1 MNLFEIMGPIMVGPS
16 SSHTA
21 GAVRIGLIAGRLL
34 GGRPDHAELLL
45 SGSFSATGKG
55 HGTDR
60 ALIAGLL
67 GMQPDDARIPR
78 SHHIAEEEGMAVAL
92 GHTELRGAHPNSVL
106 MHLTRGEKKLTI
118 QAASLGGGRVRVES
132 IDGMEASFSGE
143 SPTLIIRNE
152 DRPGMVG
159 EVSAMLGYHNMNIAT
174 MQLYRAHKGGLAVM
188 VLEFDQPVPPILRQT
203 LEHLPGIRSVTY
215 LELEGS

>member
-21 GAVRIGLIAGRLL
+21 GAVRIGLIARCLL
-34 GGRPDHAELLL
+34 GGQPDRAELLL
-45 SGSFSATGKG
+45 AGSFAATGKG

-78 SHHIAEEEGMAVAL
+78 SHLLAAEAGMLVEL

-106 MHLTRGEKKLTI
+106 MQLRRGEKELQI
-118 QAASLGGGRVRVES
+118 QAASLGGGRVRVEA

-143 SPTLIIRNE
+143 APTLIIRNE

-159 EVSAMLGYHNMNIAT
+159 EVSAMLGSHDMNIAT
-174 MQLYRAHKGGLAVM
+174 MQLYRAHRGGLAVM
-188 VLEFDQPVPPILRQT
+188 VLEFDQTVPLQLRQT
-203 LEHLPGIRSVTY
+203 LEQLPGICSVTY
-215 LELEGS
+215 LELEGV

>member
-21 GAVRIGLIAGRLL
+21 GAVRIGLIARRLL
-34 GGRPDHAELLL
+34 GGRPDRAELLL
-45 SGSFSATGKG
+45 SGSFAATGKG

-78 SHHIAEEEGMAVAL
+78 SHLIAAEEGMTVEL

-106 MHLTRGEKKLTI
+106 LQLRLGEKTLCL
-118 QAASLGGGRVRVES
+118 QASSLGGGRVRVEA
-132 IDGMEASFSGE
+132 IDGMAASFSGE
-143 SPTLIIRNE
+143 APTLIVRNE

-174 MQLYRAHKGGLAVM
+174 MQLYRAQKGGLAVM
-188 VLEFDQPVPPILRQT
+188 VLEFDQPVPPLLRQT

-215 LELEGS
+215 LELEGA

>member
-21 GAVRIGLIAGRLL
+21 GAVRIGFIAQRLL
-34 GGRPDHAELLL
+34 GGRPDWAQLQL
-45 SGSFSATGKG
+45 SGSFAATGKG

-67 GMQPDDARIPR
+67 GMAPDDVRIPM
-78 SHHIAEEEGMAVAL
+78 SHHIAAKEGMEVEL
-92 GHTELRGAHPNSVL
+92 GHIELRGAHPNSVL
-106 MHLTRGEKKLTI
+106 LHLSRADKRLSL
-118 QAASLGGGRVRVES
+118 QAASLGGGRVRVEA
-132 IDGMEASFSGE
+132 IDGMEARFSGE

-174 MQLYRAHKGGLAVM
+174 MQLYRAHRGGLAVM
-188 VLEFDQPVPPILRQT
+188 VLEFDEPVPLMLRQT
-203 LEHLPGIRSVTY
+203 LEHLPGICSVTY
-215 LELEGS
+215 LELEGT